1 MIAGDA
7 VTGLMRR
14 GAALFLLGV
23 IGLAPWPA
31 LAAQDPLLVEFDRL
45 EAAFRAAPAAQR
57 KQLAH
62 QVSDA
67 FLRLPIGADRS
78 NRLASGALA
87 TLVAGEAD
95 MALRMLPA
103 DDAAD
108 GAASDGAASDA
119 ILTIRLRALARLGRL
134 SAFARI
140 AEKRWETS
148 PNAVAAAMQ
157 IEERLL
163 LPLAAKALRTRDRPY
178 GRLVFQY
185 LANLRPVQSYRVANL
200 GLCLRQI
207 GDLDAAFQ
215 AYAQGQRLAPED
227 LQLWNDYGLL
237 LRATGKVEEALA
249 AFRTSVRL
257 DLQRPEPMRGQGPA
271 ITNLMHAEVLHSGR
285 VGLKGEA
292 GDPMPTAV
300 MALKKRPQA
309 TLLRRLMLDLTLDR
323 LTVAA
328 SGK

>member
-14 GAALFLLGV
+14 VAALTLLGV
-23 IGLAPWPA
+23 IGLAPWQA

-57 KQLAH
+57 EQLAH

-103 DDAAD
+103 DDVA
-108 GAASDGAASDA
+108 DGAASDA

-185 LANLRPVQSYRVANL
+185 LAKLRPVQSYRVANL

-323 LTVAA
+323 LSVAA